1 MLGLLASNCD
11 IVTPMHYIYEL
22 NLLRHQLLAVLFILY
37 KLLSTI
43 MCEQRHDVTLRTK
56 ESFQRFLCEELHLY
70 AIKVF
75 MDAFVSK
82 LHVDVYNKMFTRIVF
97 NYCSINCGQEHLGSA
112 GRL

>member
-1 MLGLLASNCD
+1 MSSMLGLLASNCD

-22 NLLRHQLLAVLFILY
+22 NLLRHQLLAALFILY

-43 MCEQRHDVTLRTK
+43 MCEQRHDVTMRTK
-56 ESFQRFLCEELHLY
+56 ESFQKFLCKELHLY

-82 LHVDVYNKMFTRIVF
+82 LHVDVHNKMFTRIVY
-97 NYCSINCGQEHLGSA
+97 NYCSINCE
-112 GRL
+112 